1 MPAEGVDS
9 GDILAEM
16 DEWGPEK
23 VVCVHDR
30 RLGMR
35 GVLVVDNTARG
46 MGKGGT
52 RMSPTLTVA
61 EVARLARA
69 MTWKWAAVDLLFG
82 GAKAGI
88 RADPASPPSAK
99 EEILRSFARR
109 LRNEVPGEYV
119 FGLDMGLTEHDAA
132 IVADELGPGTAVG
145 TPAELGGLPYDQL
158 GITGYGVAE
167 AADAAGAWLGRP
179 LAGSHVAIQGFGAV
193 GRAVARRVT
202 ELGGTVVAVST
213 VRGGLHRAGGL
224 DVAALTAAAES
235 AGDHCVDDPSAFG
248 ATAVTARDVLF
259 VDADVLV
266 PAAVQDVLDAADAD
280 RVRARLV
287 VEGANLPTSGAA
299 QAALAGRGVTVVPD
313 TIANA
318 GGAIA
323 AGYAMD
329 ARRSAFAPDPA
340 VAFATVAGKIR
351 SNTDQVLTAAA
362 RDGITPHAAAHRL
375 AQRRVRQAM
384 LHKGQIRAGAGDR

>member
-1 MPAEGVDS
+1 MPAEGER
-9 GDILAEM
+9 GDILAAM

-69 MTWKWAAVDLLFG
+69 MTWKWAAADLLFG

-88 RADPASPPSAK
+88 RADPGSPAK

-109 LRNEVPGEYV
+109 LANEVPREYV
-119 FGLDMGLTEHDAA
+119 FGLDMGLTERDAA
-132 IVADELGPGTAVG
+132 IVADELGPGSAVG
-145 TPAELGGLPYDQL
+145 TPADLGGLPYDEL

-167 AADAAGAWLGRP
+167 AADSAATRLGRP
-179 LAGSHVAIQGFGAV
+179 LAGSRIAVQGFGAV
-193 GRAVARRVT
+193 GRAAARRVT
-202 ELGGTVVAVST
+202 ELGGTVVAIST
-213 VRGGLHRAGGL
+213 VHGGLHRPGGL
-224 DVAALTAAAES
+224 DVAALTAAAG
-235 AGDHCVDDPSAFG
+235 AHGDRFVEDPSAFD
-248 ATAVTARDVLF
+248 ATAVSAREVLF
-259 VDADVLV
+259 VDADVLI
-266 PAAVQDVLDAADAD
+266 PAATQDVLDAADAD
-280 RVRARLV
+280 RVPARLV
-287 VEGANLPTSGAA
+287 VEGANLPTTAAA
-299 QAALAGRGVTVVPD
+299 QASLAGRGVTVVPD
-313 TIANA
+313 IVANA

-329 ARRSAFAPDPA
+329 ARASAFPPDPA
-340 VAFATVAGKIR
+340 VAFDAVARKIR
-351 SNTDQVLTAAA
+351 SNTDRVLAAAA
-362 RDGITPHAAAHRL
+362 RDGVTPHAAALGL
-375 AQRRVRQAM
+375 ARDRVRRAM
-384 LHKGQIRAGAGDR
+384 LHKGQIRAGAGER

>member
-1 MPAEGVDS
+1 MPADGERS
-9 GDILAEM
+9 GDILAAM

-69 MTWKWAAVDLLFG
+69 MTWKWAAADLLFG

-88 RADPASPPSAK
+88 RADPASPAK

-109 LRNEVPGEYV
+109 LSNEVPREYV
-119 FGLDMGLTEHDAA
+119 FGLDMGLTERDAA
-132 IVADELGPGTAVG
+132 IIADELGPGTAVG
-145 TPAELGGLPYDQL
+145 TPADLGGLPYDQL

-167 AADAAGAWLGRP
+167 AADSAAAWLGRP
-179 LAGSHVAIQGFGAV
+179 LAGSRVAIQGFGAV
-193 GRAVARRVT
+193 GRAAARRVS
-202 ELGGTVVAVST
+202 ELGGTVVAIST

-224 DVAALTAAAES
+224 DVATLTSAAES
-235 AGDHCVDDPSAFG
+235 LGDHCVDDPSAFG
-248 ATAVTARDVLF
+248 ASPVTAREVLF

-280 RVRARLV
+280 RVLARLV
-287 VEGANLPTSGAA
+287 VEGANLPTTAAA

-329 ARRSAFAPDPA
+329 ARTSAFPPDPA
-340 VAFATVAGKIR
+340 VAFAAVARKIR
-351 SNTDQVLTAAA
+351 SNTDLTLSTATRDGVTPHTAALGMA
-362 RDGITPHAAAHRL
+362 RE
-375 AQRRVRQAM
+375 RVRRAM
-384 LHKGQIRAGAGDR
+384 LHKGQIRGGAGDH